1 MLSIYISLLSYSV
14 SFVKSDW
21 DCLCFWF
28 DILFICILFA
38 FSQICYVFNSFFLL
52 SFHLLCC
59 PFLNTWVEWLM
70 LLKIILLFENKN
82 IQDSLAVQWLGL
94 CVLRAWVQ
102 SLVRELRSH
111 KPCGTDKGENNN
123 NQQTNFKV
131 KIFLLKWLSFITQF
145 QMVKSCFLI
154 TLIEN
159 TGWIVSALL
168 IWDFICGLVDG

>member
-94 CVLRAWVQ
+94 CVLTA
-102 SLVRELRSH
+102 
-111 KPCGTDKGENNN
+111 KGLGSVPGQGIKIPQALWHRQRGK
-123 NQQTNFKV
+123 QQQPTNK
-131 KIFLLKWLSFITQF
+131 L
-145 QMVKSCFLI
+145 
-154 TLIEN
+154 
-159 TGWIVSALL
+159 
-168 IWDFICGLVDG
+168 